1 MNLESKSYIASGAM
15 ALSLCFMPVVQAQI
29 DPSLSGSSL
38 SGSSLP
44 GSTVS
49 GSALPGSEAKAEP
62 LSRKMNPA
70 LMAIATAKQLEEASL
85 KSGKLTLSVSAA
97 IKLGAPARDDLEW
110 IIANGSPAGRLYA
123 AAILSRFDQS
133 AAKEAYR
140 ALAAGM
146 GDVNIDFVGAHEHCH
161 YSVADIATDQ
171 TSPKPLIEIVPGY
184 SQKLREKP

>member
-1 MNLESKSYIASGAM
+1 MNLESKSYIASGVLI
-15 ALSLCFMPVVQAQI
+15 LSLCFVSAVRAQI
-29 DPSLSGSSL
+29 DPSLSGI
-38 SGSSLP
+38 SLP
-44 GSTVS
+44 NMTQ
-49 GSALPGSEAKAEP
+49 GSEAKDEP
-62 LSRKMNPA
+62 PSRKMNPA
-70 LMAIATAKQLEEASL
+70 LTTIAAAKQLEEASL
-85 KSGKLTLSVSAA
+85 KSGKLAPSVNAA

-171 TSPKPLIEIVPGY
+171 TSPKPLIEIVPKATGKVV
-184 SQKLREKP
+184 SF

>member
-1 MNLESKSYIASGAM
+1 MNLESKSYIASGCV
-15 ALSLCFMPVVQAQI
+15 ALSLCFMSVVQAQI
-29 DPSLSGSSL
+29 DPSLSG
-38 SGSSLP
+38 
-44 GSTVS
+44 T
-49 GSALPGSEAKAEP
+49 ALPGLTTVSEAKDEP
-62 LSRKMNPA
+62 PSRKMNPA
-70 LMAIATAKQLEEASL
+70 LTAIATAKQLEEASL
-85 KSGKLTLSVSAA
+85 KSGKLAPSVSAA

-133 AAKEAYR
+133 AAREAYR

-171 TSPKPLIEIVPGY
+171 TSPKPLIEIVPGC
-184 SQKLREKP
+184 SQRVFPKGTGKALSF